1 MPAVTYSATAGII
14 AHSTVAMDSTL
25 LSTLKEEVY
34 LLVHS
39 CPVREEHEYTER
51 TDVNGVLVYAAWYN
65 FKVRWSVT
73 ATALAFN
80 GLADYHPG
88 AALSVWNL
96 EFLNASRFPFQI
108 PNSAYAGRKLVL
120 DNPTQDPVAGGLVEV
135 TFDVLSI
142 FGDSTGPRPGGLPV
156 PTLESSLTP

>member
-1 MPAVTYSATAGII
+1 MPAVTFSATAGII
-14 AHSTVAMDSTL
+14 AHSSIPLDSSL
-25 LSTLKEEVY
+25 LSTLKSETY

-39 CPVREEHEYTER
+39 CPVREEHDYLER
-51 TDVNGVLVYAAWYN
+51 TDINGVLVYAAWYN

-73 ATALAFN
+73 ASALAFN

-88 AALSVWNL
+88 AALSAWNL
-96 EFLNASRFPFQI
+96 EFFNAARFPFQI
-108 PNSAYAGRKLVL
+108 PNNGLRKLVL

-142 FGDSTGPRPGGLPV
+142 FGDSAGPVPGGLPI
-156 PTLESSLTP
+156 PTLESSFP